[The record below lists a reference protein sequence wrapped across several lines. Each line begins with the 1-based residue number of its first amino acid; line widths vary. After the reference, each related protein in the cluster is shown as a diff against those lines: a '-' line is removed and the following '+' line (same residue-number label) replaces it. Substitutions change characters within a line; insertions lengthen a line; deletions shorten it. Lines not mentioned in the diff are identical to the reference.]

1 MLPHHFLVGVA
12 SELKLQTIPAV
23 EHSSTPAA
31 SAPSEAAGVEEFGS
45 LELGWRRVAGS
56 ALFKDFV
63 SNQSDTC
70 RDGSAGYVSRAVFK
84 CPISIL
90 FRAEIGPSVSQSS
103 VSNDGKSHLLEL

>member
-23 EHSSTPAA
+23 AA
-31 SAPSEAAGVEEFGS
+31 SDGAEAVGVEEFGS

-63 SNQSDTC
+63 SNQNDTC